1 MIAPT
6 PPYRTRIDLPQGTHM
21 AHEELT
27 VAGLRITLRNMPG
40 SAITRVSIDG
50 KDAFGFD
57 PETSAFVQ
65 FLDGQQVPVA
75 PDLPAFQAFALR
87 QALIKHSRD
96 RDRAFATG
104 VMKSR
109 AP

>member
-1 MIAPT
+1 
-6 PPYRTRIDLPQGTHM
+6 M
-21 AHEELT
+21 AHKELT
-27 VAGLRITLRNMPG
+27 VSRLRITPPNMPA
-40 SAITRVSIDG
+40 SAITRVSLDG

-57 PETSAFVQ
+57 PETAAWVQ
-65 FLDGQQVPVA
+65 FMDGQQVQVTPY
-75 PDLPAFQAFALR
+75 LPALQAFALR

-96 RDRAFATG
+96 RDLAFATG